1 MNLEFSQIITHIV
14 GFLIVLWLL
23 KKYAWGP
30 LLAMMEERRNKIAG
44 EFQKI
49 EEGKADVAQLAAD
62 YDKKLKEIDLEKRAK
77 LVEAVNEGKKV
88 AEEIK
93 TAAHEEAKKITAKA
107 KAELVRDVAKAKVQL
122 KSDMVAIT
130 IAAAEKI
137 IKEELDD
144 QKHHQLIGQFIDG
157 LDKV

>member
-30 LLAMMEERRNKIAG
+30 LLSMMEERRNKIAG

-49 EEGKADVAQLAAD
+49 EEDKADVAKLAAG
-62 YDKKLKEIDLEKRAK
+62 YEKKLKEIDMEKRAK

-93 TAAHEEAKKITAKA
+93 VTAHEEAKKITAKA

-130 IAAAEKI
+130 ITAAEKI

-144 QKHHQLIGQFIDG
+144 QKHHQLIGQFIDS